1 MAGNDGYITV
11 VSGLPRSGTSMM
23 MQMLQAGGTPI
34 LTDGVRVADAD
45 NPRGYRE
52 FEPVKKLSSTQGWV
66 AEAAGKAVKVVHVLL
81 PLLPA
86 EFAYRVILM
95 VRDVREVVA
104 SQRAMLQRTGK
115 SGANLSDAR
124 LVEIFTMQMER
135 TVAWLAA
142 NASCRVLE
150 VSHRA
155 CFEDGPGIAANVNRF
170 LGGGLDEARMVG
182 EVDVALYRQKA

>member
-52 FEPVKKLSSTQGWV
+52 FEPVKMLSSTQGWV
-66 AEAAGKAVKVVHVLL
+66 AEAGGKAVKVVHVLL

>member
-52 FEPVKKLSSTQGWV
+52 FEPVKMLSSTQGWV
-66 AEAAGKAVKVVHVLL
+66 AEAGGKAVKVVHVLL

-124 LVEIFTMQMER
+124 LVEIFTLQMER

-142 NASCRVLE
+142 NASCCVLE